1 MAQIPLGNFRVA
13 QTAPAAEQGRVVT
26 PDPNGMNRGAQQL
39 AGTVNQL
46 ATDYMGQIK
55 REDQAL
61 ARVKASNALIDRE
74 SQIKTI
80 RADLDEQMRAGTL
93 DYTKAEETYNSTIA
107 KLDPLDT
114 PGLDEVTMA
123 EVGNSLKR
131 LHNSGLDGIRAAA
144 AGARVETAKA
154 DLVGR
159 MDMLGKD
166 AATPGADIDAINN
179 RMEAEDIDVAGHLA
193 FGADWANKKQA
204 FRDQNWTT
212 HATQRVIESGNDIGS
227 LKKVEQDLT
236 AEDGLYAKKLD
247 PDKRNQLL
255 NTVTG
260 RIFQVQE
267 HQQRQGEM
275 REMKAMRALDQMDKQ
290 AATGVP
296 PTPADQ
302 QRWQATLSGTSLAG
316 EYNTRITEM
325 TEVQGLLRAPLAEQ
339 QAYIDTKRQQM
350 AANGGSVSDQANVN
364 RLQAAVDNNAKLL
377 RDDPLTFNALR
388 TGADVEPLD
397 ISSIATPDG
406 QQKLIE
412 QLSQR
417 YDVVNSI
424 SKGYGPEVARIP
436 FKAGEQ
442 SMLGAALKQ
451 ADDATKLQ
459 ILGAIAAAAPSGA
472 DFAATAKAL
481 APDQPIT
488 VLAGLAQ
495 ARGLKGADGTDM
507 PKTLLAGAKVLADKS
522 VQMPKK
528 QEFRLS
534 FDGAVG
540 ESIASGTPQREQAYL
555 AFKSLYAG
563 MAGPAG
569 ITAEDS
575 ADSGVNTE
583 LAEKAIKMATGGIG
597 ERAGAK
603 VVKPYGMDD
612 KSFDSVVDAEL
623 EGLAA
628 RTGFDLSQLE
638 DMPLSPVP
646 GREGAYYLL
655 NAKRVQMDPATNEP
669 MIITVGVVK

>member
-13 QTAPAAEQGRVVT
+13 QAAPAAEQGRVVT
-26 PDPNGMNRGAQQL
+26 PDPNGLNRGAQQL

-46 ATDYMGQIK
+46 AADYMGQIK

-131 LHNSGLDGIRAAA
+131 LHNSGLDGIRVAA

-212 HATQRVIESGNDIGS
+212 HATQRVIESGNNIGS

-275 REMKAMRALDQMDKQ
+275 REMKALRALDQMDKQ

-316 EYNTRITEM
+316 EYNARITEM

-364 RLQAAVDNNAKLL
+364 RLQTAVDTNTKMLKEQ
-377 RDDPLTFNALR
+377 PLTFNAMR
-388 TGADVEPLD
+388 TGVDVAPLD
-397 ISSIATPDG
+397 ITSLGTPEGVQSIIG
-406 QQKLIE
+406 QISE
-412 QLSQR
+412 R
-417 YDVVNSI
+417 FDVVNSVR
-424 SKGYGPEVARIP
+424 KAYGPEVARNP
-436 FKAGEQ
+436 WKPEEQ
-442 SMLGAALKQ
+442 TMLASALAA
-451 ADDATKLQ
+451 ADDGTKLQ
-459 ILGAIAAAAPSGA
+459 ILGAVAAGAPSGA
-472 DFAATAKAL
+472 DYAAAIKPLTA
-481 APDQPIT
+481 DQPIT
-488 VLAGLAQ
+488 MLAGLAQ
-495 ARGLKGADGTDM
+495 SRGLKGTDGTDM
-507 PKTLLAGAKVLADKS
+507 PKTLLAGAKVLSDKS
-522 VQMPKK
+522 TPMPSDNY
-528 QEFRLS
+528 FREA
-534 FDGAVG
+534 FDAAVG
-540 ESIASGTPQREQAYL
+540 TSIASGTPQREQAYL

-563 MAGPAG
+563 MAGPK
-569 ITAEDS
+569 
-575 ADSGVNTE
+575 GVRHEGTSPE
-583 LAEKAIKMATGGIG
+583 LDDDLAEQAVEMATGGIG

-603 VVKPYGMDD
+603 VVKPYGMSETVFN
-612 KSFDSVVDAEL
+612 KVVDIEL
-623 EGLAA
+623 TGLAE
-628 RTGFDLSQLE
+628 RTKFPLGQLE

-655 NAKRVQMDPATNEP
+655 NAGRVQMDPATNEP
-669 MIITVGVVK
+669 MIITAGVAK

>member
-13 QTAPAAEQGRVVT
+13 QAAPAAEQGRVVT

-46 ATDYMGQIK
+46 AADYMGQIK

-61 ARVKASNALIDRE
+61 AKVKASNALIDRE

-302 QRWQATLSGTSLAG
+302 QRWQAMLSGTSLAG

-364 RLQAAVDNNAKLL
+364 RLQTAIDTNTKMLKEQ
-377 RDDPLTFNALR
+377 PLTFNAMR
-388 TGADVEPLD
+388 TGVDVAPLD
-397 ISSIATPDG
+397 ITGLGTPEGAQAIIG
-406 QQKLIE
+406 QISE
-412 QLSQR
+412 R
-417 YDVVNSI
+417 FDVVNSVR
-424 SKGYGPEVARIP
+424 KAYGPEVARNP
-436 FKAGEQ
+436 WKPEEQ
-442 SMLGAALKQ
+442 TMLASALAV
-451 ADDATKLQ
+451 ADDSTKLQ
-459 ILGAIAAAAPSGA
+459 ILAAVAAGAPSGA
-472 DFAATAKAL
+472 DYAAAIKPLTA
-481 APDQPIT
+481 DQPIT
-488 VLAGLAQ
+488 MLAGLAQ

-507 PKTLLAGAKVLADKS
+507 PKTLLAGAKVLSDKS
-522 VQMPKK
+522 TPMPSDTY
-528 QEFRLS
+528 FREA
-534 FDGAVG
+534 FDAAVG
-540 ESIASGTPQREQAYL
+540 TSIASGTPQREQAYL

-563 MAGPAG
+563 MAG
-569 ITAEDS
+569 TK
-575 ADSGVNTE
+575 GVRHEGTSPE
-583 LAEKAIKMATGGIG
+583 LDDDLAEQAVEMATGGIG

-603 VVKPYGMDD
+603 VVKPYGMSETVFN
-612 KSFDSVVDAEL
+612 KVVDIEL
-623 EGLAA
+623 SGLAE
-628 RTGFDLSQLE
+628 RTKFPLGQLE

-655 NAKRVQMDPATNEP
+655 NAGRVQMDPATNEP
-669 MIITVGVVK
+669 MIITTGVAK